1 MVSDSCLSV
10 LNVVKARE
18 TYIVLLLRPG
28 THTGGISVG
37 LMTTAV
43 YPRGADESVSASGE
57 NMQTKIVISGKATS
71 EKIDK
76 LFSLFN
82 LMLTDARLDSKAKV
96 IELLKESRSRLESS
110 AQRSGH
116 SVANTRMKA
125 RYRVGGY
132 VDEITGGVSYLTTV
146 KSLIKL
152 AEDDWPALLNRLEN
166 LRKTIL
172 NGRTC
177 RSGMLVDI
185 TGEKK
190 VMDTI
195 KPSLDSFLDTLP
207 GDANGEKLTDFYQ
220 EIHPWVSEAK
230 KRMAELSSDT
240 SEGFIVPTQVSYVGK
255 SGLLFKEGERVPGS
269 AQVVSRFLRTGY
281 LWDHVRVMGGR
292 FLEPVCHFVSKPI
305 AKTIFRSIRWILYLF
320 PVLWLLFFLELPRSQ
335 SAQNVRRVRRR
346 GRLSSLSGRHSGKR
360 SGSIGH
366 GYHWYYW

>member
-1 MVSDSCLSV
+1 MFL
-10 LNVVKARE
+10 A
-18 TYIVLLLRPG
+18 G

-43 YPRGADESVSASGE
+43 YPEGADEALSASGE
-57 NMQTKIVISGKATS
+57 NMQTKLVISGKATS

-82 LMLTDARLDSKAKV
+82 VILTEARLDSKAKI

-116 SVANTRMKA
+116 SIANTRMKA

-132 VDEITGGVSYLTTV
+132 VDEITGGISYLNTV

-152 AEDDWPALLNRLEN
+152 AEDDWPALLSRFEK

-172 NGRTC
+172 NARTC

-185 TGEKK
+185 TGEKR

-195 KPSLDSFLDTLP
+195 KPSLDSFLDVLP
-207 GDANGEKLTDFYQ
+207 GDANGEKLVDFNK
-220 EIHPWVSEAK
+220 EVHPWVPEAK
-230 KRMAELSSDT
+230 KRMADLATET

-255 SGLLFKEGERVPGS
+255 SGLLFNEGERVPGS
-269 AQVVSRFLRTGY
+269 AQVVARFLRTGY
-281 LWDHVRVMGGR
+281 LWDHVRVMGGMS
-292 FLEPVCHFVSKPI
+292 FCMLLSFSV
-305 AKTIFRSIRWILYLF
+305 RS
-320 PVLWLLFFLELPRSQ
+320 
-335 SAQNVRRVRRR
+335 RR
-346 GRLSSLSGRHSGKR
+346 
-360 SGSIGH
+360 
-366 GYHWYYW
+366 